1 MQYTVIVNQLKAMEW
16 ELNPAQS
23 ALMAFI
29 YELEAWGDDV
39 VKDDFAYKW
48 ISKQKVVDELPLFFA
63 KPDTVHRN
71 LIELEKKGL
80 IVRNFTTK
88 LSLVKI
94 THRGRQ
100 WRIKVG
106 NKSEVGSDLNPSMVG
121 FRSEVGSDLNPTD
134 HSTNIIGTNIRYSLS
149 ENKFSDDDMKLASW
163 MLKRVQMV
171 APRAQADLDKWADV
185 IRLMRERDGLSH
197 QHITNVF
204 RLVNQDNFWKANIL
218 SPTKLRDK
226 FPQLEAKFLPQ
237 LPKQSITDPEKSK
250 SNQIAKLDSEINA
263 IENDL
268 KLRRT
273 LDQTVH
279 GPYVQSMEKKL
290 AELKSQKEKL
300 TQ

>member
-1 MQYTVIVNQLKAMEW
+1 MSRTPNIKRKRKIDNFTRISNDVFCDGCLSFQAMGMLSYLLSKPDSW
-16 ELNPAQS
+16 EVSVAHL
-23 ALMAFI
+23 
-29 YELEAWGDDV
+29 
-39 VKDDFAYKW
+39 
-48 ISKQKVVDELPLFFA
+48 QKVTKGTAKTTGRDGVYNILTELIQQGFCERIRFPDGA
-63 KPDTVHRN
+63 TEYVVQDYPHTAKADVADPNTPKPDPC
-71 LIELEKKGL
+71 KADPSK
-80 IVRNFTTK
+80 TTQVTTDLK
-88 LSLVKI
+88 L
-94 THRGRQ
+94 TT
-100 WRIKVG
+100 
-106 NKSEVGSDLNPSMVG
+106 DL
-121 FRSEVGSDLNPTD
+121 
-134 HSTNIIGTNIRYSLS
+134 RYSLS

-204 RLVNQDNFWKANIL
+204 RLVNQDSFWKANIL

-268 KLRRT
+268 KMRRT
-273 LDQTVH
+273 LDQAVH